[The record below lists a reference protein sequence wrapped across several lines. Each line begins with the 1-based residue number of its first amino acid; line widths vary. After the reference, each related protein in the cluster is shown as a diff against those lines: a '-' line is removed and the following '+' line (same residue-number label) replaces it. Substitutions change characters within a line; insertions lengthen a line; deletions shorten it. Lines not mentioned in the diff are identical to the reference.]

1 MKRPRLAIASGN
13 QLGAEAA
20 AEVARAGGN
29 AVDACLAS
37 AVMAWVAEPFF
48 ASLGGSGFIAVRT
61 EAGGGV
67 TVYDGNNA
75 MPLNP
80 PTERGTGITRVY
92 LDYSNG
98 MYTGV
103 GGGSVA
109 TPGILA
115 AVHRAWEDGG
125 GIEWAALF
133 EPAIRAARDGIR
145 FPKTSAYYLSE
156 TWSQIWS
163 RYPAARALFAPS
175 GDPLTEQ
182 EVLVQGA
189 LAEALEA
196 VAKKGPNIFYEDELG
211 RELANAVAE
220 DGGLMSLDD
229 LRAYAPAIRAPVSTQ
244 AFGWKI
250 ESNPPPAVG
259 GAVLTHMLALID
271 ERALTDPVKRL
282 RTIVA
287 AEQGAVG
294 YRDLHYADPGEVALA
309 LEGALARVRRKGAGA
324 PSTTHSSAADSSG
337 LVCSLTQSN
346 GYGAGLVVHGIM
358 LNNTLGEEEL
368 NPMGVHGLPP
378 GSRCHSNMAPTI
390 ASGPRLTAGLG
401 SPGADRITGAIAQT
415 IMALAVDGLELDAAV
430 AAPRVHVARRPEGR
444 LLCYEPGLPGDRIE
458 GYVQR
463 PYDAIHMFF
472 GGVQAASVTA
482 DGVVDAAHDPRR
494 SGASALIA

>member
-1 MKRPRLAIASGN
+1 VKRPRLAVASGN

-61 EAGGGV
+61 ESGHV

-75 MPLNP
+75 MPYNP

-115 AVHRAWEDGG
+115 ALHKVWEDLG
-125 GIEWAALF
+125 GIEWPALF
-133 EPAIRAARDGIR
+133 EPAISVARKGIR
-145 FPKTSAYYLSE
+145 FPTTSAYYLSE
-156 TWSQIWS
+156 TWAQIWS
-163 RYPAARALFAPS
+163 RYDEGKALFAPE
-175 GDPLTEQ
+175 GDLLAEG
-182 EVLVQGA
+182 ELLVQA
-189 LAEALEA
+189 DLAEALEI
-196 VAKKGPNIFYEDELG
+196 VAAKGPSAFYDGELG
-211 RELANAVAE
+211 REVSDAVGA
-220 DGGLMSLDD
+220 DGGLMTLED
-229 LRAYAPAIRAPVSTQ
+229 LRLYSPEIRTPVTTE
-244 AFGWKI
+244 AFGWRI

-271 ERALTDPVKRL
+271 ERSLRDPVGRL
-282 RTIVA
+282 QTIIA

-294 YRDLHYADPGEVALA
+294 YRELNYADPGEVAMA
-309 LEGALARVRRKGAGA
+309 LEGALARVRRRGAGA
-324 PSTTHSSAADSSG
+324 PSTTHSSASDASG

-346 GYGAGLVVHGIM
+346 GYGAGLILHGIL

-390 ASGPRLTAGLG
+390 AAGPRLTAGLG

-415 IMALAVDGLELDAAV
+415 IMALAVDGLPLAEAV

-444 LLCYEPGLPGDRIE
+444 LLCYEPGLPGQRIE

-463 PYDAIHMFF
+463 PYDSIHMFF
-472 GGVQAASVTA
+472 GGVQAASVS
-482 DGVVDAAHDPRR
+482 DEGVVDAAHDPRR
-494 SGASALIA
+494 SGASALVA

>member
-1 MKRPRLAIASGN
+1 MKGARLAVASGN
-13 QLGAEAA
+13 RLGAEAA
-20 AEVARAGGN
+20 TEVARAGGT

-37 AVMAWVAEPFF
+37 AVMAWVAEPYF
-48 ASLGGSGFIAVRT
+48 ASLGGSGFIAVR
-61 EAGGGV
+61 AGTGGV

-75 MPLNP
+75 MPLSP
-80 PTERGTGITRVY
+80 PSERGSGITRVY

-115 AVHRAWEDGG
+115 ALHKAWEDHG
-125 GIEWAALF
+125 GIEWPALF
-133 EPAIRAARDGIR
+133 EPAIRAAREGIR
-145 FPKTSAYYLSE
+145 FPRTSAYYLTE

-163 RYPAARALFAPS
+163 RYEAGRDLFAPS
-175 GDPLTEQ
+175 GDPLTEGELLTQ
-182 EVLVQGA
+182 EP

-196 VAKKGPNIFYEDELG
+196 IATKGPEIFYEGELG
-211 RELANAVAE
+211 RELAEAIGA
-220 DGGLMSLDD
+220 DAGLMSLED
-229 LRAYAPAIRAPVSTQ
+229 LKAYAPEVRAPVSTE
-244 AFGWKI
+244 AFGWRI

-271 ERALTDPVKRL
+271 ERSLRDPVTRL
-282 RTIVA
+282 RTIIA

-294 YRDLHYADPGEVALA
+294 YRDLHYADPGEVAMA
-309 LEGALARVRRKGAGA
+309 LEGALARVRKRGAGA

-346 GYGAGLVVHGIM
+346 GYGAGLVVHGIL

-378 GSRCHSNMAPTI
+378 GSRCHSNMAPTM

-415 IMALAVDGLELDAAV
+415 IIALAVDDLALEEAV
-430 AAPRVHVARRPEGR
+430 ASPRVHVARRDEGPM
-444 LLCYEPGLPGDRIE
+444 LCYEPGLPGDLIQ

-463 PYDAIHMFF
+463 PYDDIHMFF
-472 GGVQAASVTA
+472 GGVQAASVTEA
-482 DGVVDAAHDPRR
+482 GEVDAAHDPRR
-494 SGASALIA
+494 SGASALIQ